1 MKLKD
6 INECLNQVKKDVG
19 EALICTTIANIKS
32 GVTIG
37 KIDCTDKLGAC
48 SAQVVSFLQDVV
60 ASAENVTLGRYLFT
74 VLDKNM
80 AALFVIIGDFVWTI
94 AFNPEKM
101 PMGMIMNV
109 YLDDYIQ
116 MFEYAAA

>member
-6 INECLNQVKKDVG
+6 LNDCMNQVKKDVG
-19 EALICTTIANIKS
+19 DALICTAIANIKS

-37 KIDCTDKLGAC
+37 KIDCDDKIGAC
-48 SAQVVSFLQDVV
+48 SAQVVSFLKDVID
-60 ASAENVTLGRYLFT
+60 SAEGFSLGRYLFVDLSKT
-74 VLDKNM
+74 R
-80 AALFVIIGDFVWTI
+80 AAVFVIIGEFVWTI

-109 YLDDYIQ
+109 YLDDYVQ